1 MADLTA
7 LQLAVLDPTGTRQ
20 KLISRANK
28 DALRP
33 GDIVQVR
40 RKNGLQPF
48 SGVLM
53 NIRRRGVD
61 SGILLRNT
69 LTRVGVE
76 MWFKLYSPTIEGID
90 IVQRKEKRSARAKL
104 YYMRYV
110 GTDGLRGR
118 GADNGVD
125 SRSTIL
131 GRCRTLWRRIQD
143 VVRCCVERRGG
154 RIWVEREEERRDG
167 KCEAKGGVGIVYY
180 REAPGYPTTGWSGHD
195 GLGMGLVV
203 IVIVLTPAARER

>member
-1 MADLTA
+1 MAQNPLQIKPPPRIPLPSYTPTFRGPTQCLPFPGATESHIPRRRIKIHVPIAAPPTKTPMMDLTT

-76 MWFKLYSPTIEGID
+76 MWFKLYSPTIDGID

-104 YYMRYV
+104 YFMRYV
-110 GTDGLRGR
+110 LEGR
-118 GADNGVD
+118 MRVGA
-125 SRSTIL
+125 IL
-131 GRCRTLWRRIQD
+131 
-143 VVRCCVERRGG
+143 
-154 RIWVEREEERRDG
+154 
-167 KCEAKGGVGIVYY
+167 
-180 REAPGYPTTGWSGHD
+180 
-195 GLGMGLVV
+195 
-203 IVIVLTPAARER
+203 